1 MGLGSN
7 RFGGP
12 TLTSGPFAQ
21 HLQQSNIAS
30 QTPQHQPSN
39 SGGLPPPSFNHGF
52 GQGNPNNIN
61 PFAPTGNI
69 NGLAGGFGPGGGLG
83 TGGTGLASREAV
95 MGFQHGAQL
104 QLQQQARD
112 QIRRGSGGGVGT
124 KAQMK
129 SRIRDVWRGN
139 LNQELRI
146 LRDLVDRYP
155 YISMV
160 MMPFC
165 SRSLCILSERQQ
177 GYRLTY
183 E

>member
-1 MGLGSN
+1 
-7 RFGGP
+7 
-12 TLTSGPFAQ
+12 
-21 HLQQSNIAS
+21 
-30 QTPQHQPSN
+30 
-39 SGGLPPPSFNHGF
+39 
-52 GQGNPNNIN
+52 
-61 PFAPTGNI
+61 
-69 NGLAGGFGPGGGLG
+69 
-83 TGGTGLASREAV
+83 

-146 LRDLVDRYP
+146 LRDVVDRYP

-160 MMPFC
+160 IMPFQ
-165 SRSLCILSERQQ
+165 SRSLCMWSVHQRGID
-177 GYRLTY
+177 
-183 E
+183 

>member
-7 RFGGP
+7 RFGGQ
-12 TLTSGPFAQ
+12 TLASGPFAP

-30 QTPQHQPSN
+30 PNLQHQPSN

-52 GQGNPNNIN
+52 GQGNPNNIS

-112 QIRRGSGGGVGT
+112 QIRRGSGVGVGT

-139 LNQELRI
+139 LNQELRT
-146 LRDLVDRYP
+146 LRDLVDRFP

-160 MMPFC
+160 NIPFRSC
-165 SRSLCILSERQQ
+165 SLHEFRASTNFS
-177 GYRLTY
+177 TDFA
-183 E
+183 

>member
-1 MGLGSN
+1 MPPANN
-7 RFGGP
+7 RFGP
-12 TLTSGPFAQ
+12 TLASAPFS
-21 HLQQSNIAS
+21 HLQQSSIPS
-30 QTPQHQPSN
+30 HSSQHQSSN

-61 PFAPTGNI
+61 PFAPTGNL

-112 QIRRGSGGGVGT
+112 QIRRGSGGVGAT
-124 KAQMK
+124 KGQMK

-139 LNQELRI
+139 LNQELRT

-160 MMPFC
+160 IGPVSDYVLLLCLHHFQT
-165 SRSLCILSERQQ
+165 SL
-177 GYRLTY
+177 
-183 E
+183 